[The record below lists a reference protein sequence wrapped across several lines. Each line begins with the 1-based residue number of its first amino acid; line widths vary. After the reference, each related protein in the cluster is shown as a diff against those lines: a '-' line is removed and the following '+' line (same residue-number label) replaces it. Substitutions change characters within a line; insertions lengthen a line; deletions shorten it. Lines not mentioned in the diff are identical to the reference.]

1 MVGDPIVDETTPVAE
16 LIERLRVGDS
26 QVAQMLFTR
35 YAKRL
40 VRLAEQHLSR
50 KLAGRL
56 DGEDVVQSVF
66 RTFFRRNAAGEFHF
80 DDTLQIWQLLVK
92 ITVLKTCA
100 KGRYHSQG
108 RRNVKAEAQGSDA
121 FPVEAMAHEPQPDE
135 AVALVD
141 EIEALLAGL
150 PPLYC
155 QILDLRLQG
164 VPVAEIAGQLA
175 VSRRTVYRALTLLQE
190 RLTSRAAE
198 PTLSSPKLKGESGA
212 DS

>member
-1 MVGDPIVDETTPVAE
+1 VDETTPVAE
-16 LIERLRVGDS
+16 LIERLRAGDS

-40 VRLAEQHLSR
+40 IRLAEHHLSR
-50 KLAGRL
+50 RLAGRL

-80 DDTLQIWQLLVK
+80 DDSIQIWQLLVK
-92 ITVLKTCA
+92 ITLLKTCA
-100 KGRYHSQG
+100 KGRYHSRG
-108 RRNVKAEAQGSDA
+108 RRDVKAEAHGSDA
-121 FPVEAMAHEPQPDE
+121 FPPEALAHDPQPDE

-164 VPVAEIAGQLA
+164 VAVTEIASQLA

-190 RLTSRAAE
+190 RLTSRAAA
-198 PTLSSPKLKGESGA
+198 PALSDPNFHEDGGA
-212 DS
+212 VP